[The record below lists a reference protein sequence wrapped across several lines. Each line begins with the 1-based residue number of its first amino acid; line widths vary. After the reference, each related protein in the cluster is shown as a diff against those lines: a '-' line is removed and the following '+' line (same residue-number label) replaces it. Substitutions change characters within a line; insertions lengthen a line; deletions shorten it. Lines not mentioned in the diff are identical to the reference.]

1 MMESIEV
8 EQEITHGLSIGLTP
22 WYLTL
27 DDLERWSQNF
37 GIKYLEYRE
46 RYRRDQTHYNAVF
59 ATCKTSLYVFRVSSY
74 TVTWRV
80 IFRTFSVVN
89 PSVHAHCRSTS
100 TPTSGANPPGGRL
113 IVAPAQL
120 RCANVGELTASLGGR
135 CMACEIHLSIHVKRQ
150 SVAGARWSV
159 RGSGVL
165 AGVKRNIG
173 RVQCTLHRQSPLST
187 KNNVSGMQPPPIWMH
202 GAL

>member
-59 ATCKTSLYVFRVSSY
+59 ATCKTSLC
-74 TVTWRV
+74 
-80 IFRTFSVVN
+80 FSCFIVY
-89 PSVHAHCRSTS
+89 SDLTS
-100 TPTSGANPPGGRL
+100 DFSN
-113 IVAPAQL
+113 VL
-120 RCANVGELTASLGGR
+120 RCE
-135 CMACEIHLSIHVKRQ
+135 
-150 SVAGARWSV
+150 SV
-159 RGSGVL
+159 RPCALPV
-165 AGVKRNIG
+165 
-173 RVQCTLHRQSPLST
+173 
-187 KNNVSGMQPPPIWMH
+187 NVN
-202 GAL
+202 ADERC